1 MNPQTYFIPV
11 KNHPGEKV
19 ARQESL
25 VINFTLIS
33 LLFGIGYFILS
44 FFNGFLMAR
53 YLMVM
58 VGVVF
63 VAQLYAY
70 KFRWLSLRFV
80 THFFVWVC
88 WVVVVV
94 LSLASYGI
102 HSYVLAWISLIPVM
116 ALVLLSNRAAW
127 IWSAIGM
134 LTVLFFAFFEP
145 DHLIPSWLLF
155 RSNTLLTASLH
166 IGLLFIVLTLA
177 YIFDRQ
183 QKLLIQKIESQNQ
196 ELQKSKEETSA
207 RNETLVQTQLEI
219 SNQRDTV
226 SEQNNQLKAA
236 REIIETQH
244 QILIQKNEGLE
255 LEIQQRT
262 KELVEY
268 NQQLEQFAF
277 IASHNLRAPI
287 ARILGLGNLLAMTSD
302 TEDKQIIQKEL
313 VQSARQLDRVVK
325 DLNMILDVGKSS
337 EKMVMQLDVKNE
349 IELILLNHK
358 NDIAEAH
365 AKITLDVDQVPTLNT
380 SKPYF
385 DSIFTNLVSN
395 AIKYRRPGIQ
405 HQIHIEAIWKDGFAL
420 FTVRDNGLG
429 IDLQASGKKLF
440 TLYSRFHDRVDGK
453 GIGLF
458 MVKTQLQAQGGK
470 VEVESEVGKGTV
482 FKVYIKP
489 DKVENKKEK

>member
-1 MNPQTYFIPV
+1 MRPQNYFIP
-11 KNHPGEKV
+11 KHNSLSEKG

-25 VINFTLIS
+25 VISFTLIS
-33 LLFGIGYFILS
+33 LLFAIAYFILS

-58 VGVVF
+58 VGMVF

-80 THFFVWVC
+80 THFFVSIC
-88 WVVVVV
+88 WLVVVV
-94 LSLASYGI
+94 LSLASFGI
-102 HSYVLAWISLIPVM
+102 HSYVLAWVSLIPIM

-127 IWSAIGM
+127 IWSVIGM
-134 LTVLFFAFFEP
+134 LTVLFFAFIEP
-145 DHLIPSWLLF
+145 EHLMPSWLLF
-155 RSNTLLTASLH
+155 RSTTLLTASLQ
-166 IGLLFIVLTLA
+166 IGLLFIVLTLT
-177 YIFDRQ
+177 YIFDREQ
-183 QKLLIQKIESQNQ
+183 TLLIQKIESQNL
-196 ELQKSKEETSA
+196 ELHKSKEETSA
-207 RNETLVQTQLEI
+207 RNETLVQTQREI
-219 SNQRDTV
+219 SDQRDTV
-226 SEQNNQLKAA
+226 SEQNEQLKAA

-244 QILIQKNEGLE
+244 HILLQKNEDLE

-287 ARILGLGNLLAMTSD
+287 ARILGLGNLLALTSE

-337 EKMVMQLDVKNE
+337 EKMVMQLDVKKE
-349 IELILLNHK
+349 IELILQNHE
-358 NDIAEAH
+358 NDIIETH
-365 AKITLDVDQVPTLNT
+365 AQITLDVEQVPTLVT

-395 AIKYRRPGIQ
+395 ALKYRRPEVQ
-405 HQIHIEAIWKDGFAL
+405 AQIHIKAIWKDGFAL

-429 IDLQASGKKLF
+429 IDLQISGKKLF

-453 GIGLF
+453 GLGLF
-458 MVKTQLQAQGGK
+458 MVKTQLQSQGGK
-470 VEVESEVGKGTV
+470 VEVESEVGVGTV

-489 DKVENKKEK
+489 EKIELEKEK